1 MNFCFTRPVYDIT
14 FTVSGLTPGSNDM
27 TTGAYLLLPN
37 LAIPTTTTLLLECL
51 DPPAKHIAKCAGI
64 RDKVLELLVD
74 ALARRI
80 VCRVQGARVEVR
92 DAVDVVVEGSNVV
105 LNGGDLH
112 NRPYMSMPTFPRCA
126 EMPMSWKAPCSRA
139 TTDAA
144 GQEQRR
150 PDRERTSL

>member
-1 MNFCFTRPVYDIT
+1 
-14 FTVSGLTPGSNDM
+14 M
-27 TTGAYLLLPN
+27 TTSVYLLLPN

-51 DPPAKHIAKCAGI
+51 DPPAKHIAKCAGV
-64 RDKVLELLVD
+64 RNEVLELLVD

-80 VCRVQGARVEVR
+80 VRRVQGARVQVR

-126 EMPMSWKAPCSRA
+126 GMPMSWKAPCSRA
-139 TTDAA
+139 TTGAA
-144 GQEQRR
+144 GQEQERLNC
-150 PDRERTSL
+150 ERTSL